1 MGSITEKPH
10 DFQADIDAVNRIS
23 IVPSI
28 LDVIC
33 RTTGMGF
40 AVIARVTE
48 DRWLACSTKD
58 ELSFGLKPGDELKI
72 ESTFCHEVRQTRKP
86 IVIDH
91 VDKDDTFCN
100 HPTPSLYGFQSY
112 ISIPIYRK
120 DNSFFG
126 TLCALDPKPNSVNTP
141 EIIEMFKLFA
151 DLLSFHL
158 DTIESLDNKTAEL
171 AEEREV
177 AELREKFI
185 AILGHDLRNPLGT
198 IRMCSDL
205 LLQLSTD
212 ERSLKYAATIKST
225 SYRMQ
230 ALIDNM
236 LDFAR
241 GHLGDGIKLNKMKD
255 CESLEKT
262 LEQVLIEIAAVAPEQ
277 KIKTKINLTKA
288 ISCDEERIAQ
298 LFSNLLGN
306 AIKHGDEGQP
316 ISVKAYTED
325 GNFKLA
331 VSNAGEKISSEVK
344 KHLFE
349 PFYRQHSESTSGGL
363 GLGLY
368 ISSEIAKAHGGE
380 ILVES
385 TKEETTFTFVM
396 PYE

>member
-10 DFQADIDAVNRIS
+10 EFQADIDAVNRIS

-33 RTTGMGF
+33 QTTGMGF

-58 ELSFGLKPGDELKI
+58 ELSFGLKAGDELKI
-72 ESTFCHEVRQTRKP
+72 ETTFCHEVRQSYKP
-86 IVIDH
+86 VVIDH
-91 VDKDDTFCN
+91 VDEDDTFCN

-112 ISIPIYRK
+112 ISIPIYKK
-120 DNSFFG
+120 DKSFFG
-126 TLCALDPKPNSVNTP
+126 TLCALDPKPAKVNNSK
-141 EIIEMFKLFA
+141 IIEMFKLFA

-158 DTIESLDNKTAEL
+158 DAVENLEQKTAEL
-171 AEEREV
+171 KEEREV

-205 LLQLSTD
+205 LLHLSTD
-212 ERSLKYAATIKST
+212 EKALKYASTIKST

-241 GHLGDGIKLNKMKD
+241 GHLGDGIKLTKVKD
-255 CESLEKT
+255 CDSLKNT
-262 LEQVLIEIAAVAPEQ
+262 LEQVLVEIAAVAPDQE
-277 KIKTKINLTKA
+277 IKSTIDLKKSFL
-288 ISCDEERIAQ
+288 CDEDRIAQ

-306 AIKHGDEGQP
+306 AIKHGDDNQP
-316 ISVKAYTED
+316 VEVKAYNEN
-325 GNFKLA
+325 GYFKLA
-331 VSNAGEKISSEVK
+331 VSNAGDKIAPEVK
-344 KHLFE
+344 KHLFD
-349 PFYRQHSESTSGGL
+349 PFYRQDSKSSSGGL

-380 ILVES
+380 ILVDS
-385 TKEETTFTFVM
+385 TEEKTTFTFIM
-396 PYE
+396 PCN